1 MSAPSPNESYIRIDG
16 DVKRGIV
23 LIADHARNT
32 LPARY
37 GTLGLDSAQFS
48 RHIAYDIGVERVTQ
62 GLAQALGCPAFLTL
76 FSRLLIDANRGID
89 DPTLIMRISDGAVI
103 PGNTTDDEAERRER
117 ISRFHAPYH
126 AALTR
131 EIDGALGAG
140 VPPVLFSV
148 HSFTPRWR
156 GVPRPWH
163 VGVLWDEDHRFSD
176 LLLAGFSSMGDLIVG
191 DNEPYSGALE
201 GDTLNV
207 HGTRRGLAHALIE
220 IRQDL
225 IADQRGV
232 DEWIARLVRVLKPI
246 LNDPQLRRLKPGE
259 VSHDSRPENRN

>member
-1 MSAPSPNESYIRIDG
+1 MPEPTPNESYIRIDG
-16 DVKRGIV
+16 DVKRGII

-32 LPARY
+32 LPTRY
-37 GTLGLDSAQFS
+37 GMLGLAPAQFS
-48 RHIAYDIGVERVTQ
+48 RHIAYDIGVEQVTQ
-62 GLAQALGCPAFLTL
+62 GLARALGCPAFLTL

-103 PGNTTDDEAERRER
+103 PGNAHVDEAERMDR
-117 ISRFHAPYH
+117 INRFHMPYH
-126 AALTR
+126 SALRR
-131 EIDGALGAG
+131 EIDGALASGI
-140 VPPVLFSV
+140 VPVLFSV

-156 GVPRPWH
+156 DVPRPWH
-163 VGVLWDEDHRFSD
+163 VGVLWDEDRRFSD
-176 LLLAGFSSMGDLIVG
+176 SLIAGLSRMGDLIVG

-225 IADQRGV
+225 IADQTGV
-232 DEWIARLVRVLKPI
+232 DEWIERLVRVLEPI
-246 LNDPQLRRLKPGE
+246 LNEPQLHRPMPGE
-259 VSHDSRPENRN
+259 VCHDSRPENRE